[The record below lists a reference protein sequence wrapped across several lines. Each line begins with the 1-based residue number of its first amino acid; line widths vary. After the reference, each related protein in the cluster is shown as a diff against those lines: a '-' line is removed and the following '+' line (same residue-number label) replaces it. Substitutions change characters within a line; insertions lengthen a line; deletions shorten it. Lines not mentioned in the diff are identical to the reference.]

1 MVEMPEGSE
10 RIADNAEV
18 MAAVERIADALNE
31 TYRDTEVLVLVVMN
45 GAMIPASWILTRL
58 RFPIVIDYMHVT
70 RYRGSTEGHELYWI
84 AHPRHELRDRHVLV
98 IDDILDEGPT
108 LGAVLDHCRQ
118 AGTLSVRCAVLAEK
132 IHDRR
137 ARGVAADF
145 VGLTVPDRY
154 VFGCGMDYAENLR
167 HLDEIW
173 ALP

>member
-1 MVEMPEGSE
+1 MLQMPEGSQL
-10 RIADNAEV
+10 IANREEV
-18 MAAVERIADALNE
+18 MAAVERLAAKLNE
-31 TYRDTEVLVLVVMN
+31 AYADTEVLALVVMN

-58 RFPIVIDYMHVT
+58 KFPVMIDYMHVT
-70 RYRGSTEGHELYWI
+70 RYRGSTEGMELYWI

-137 ARGVAADF
+137 AEGVAADF
-145 VGLTVPDRY
+145 VGLQVPDKY